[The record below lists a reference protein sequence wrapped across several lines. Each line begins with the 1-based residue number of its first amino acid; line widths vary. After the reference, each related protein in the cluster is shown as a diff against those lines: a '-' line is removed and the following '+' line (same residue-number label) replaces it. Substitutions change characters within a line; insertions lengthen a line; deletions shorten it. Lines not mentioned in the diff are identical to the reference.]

1 MSEQVDVLENG
12 TGPRRWDSVP
22 RPVRRLGTVLIVVLL
37 VVAGILWLRDQ
48 AADRERAQRIDL
60 VTSLALESSSTS
72 PPGGRVSYFV
82 VVRNEGLRP
91 VSVTG
96 IGGGAAGLR
105 LRMTGRRRTDDPRGR
120 RAGDPAVDPADLRRR
135 PVGDRLTAELAI
147 RRADGGAVSR
157 EVDLEPAYLVLDVAG
172 TLCAVR
178 PGLRDHELS
187 GPVLRDV
194 TAKAD
199 TGRLNRQHAGTR

>member
-1 MSEQVDVLENG
+1 MTYGQDQVDVLENG
-12 TGPRRWDSVP
+12 TGPRWWDTVP
-22 RPVRRLGTVLIVVLL
+22 RPARRLGAVLVVVLL
-37 VVAGILWLRDQ
+37 VVAGILWLRDR

-82 VVRNEGLRP
+82 VVRNQGLRP

-96 IGGGAAGLR
+96 IGGGAGGLR
-105 LRMTGRRRTDDPRGR
+105 LRMRDDV
-120 RAGDPAVDPADLRRR
+120 AATI
-135 PVGDRLTAELAI
+135 PVGGELAIPLSIRLTCADAPTGPLTAELAI
-147 RRADGGAVSR
+147 RRDDGEAASR

-172 TLCAVR
+172 TLCEVR

-199 TGRLNRQHAGTR
+199 TGG